1 MRCGAV
7 GASGH
12 CDIPVSFRTKALRTR
27 QVHNMNKARSLACR
41 AGLLEY
47 AKSAYLTI
55 WHSIWH
61 Y

>member
-1 MRCGAV
+1 MRCAAV
-7 GASGH
+7 EASGH
-12 CDIPVSFRTKALRTR
+12 WGIPVSFRTQALRTR
-27 QVHNMNKARSLACR
+27 QAHNMNKARSLACR
-41 AGLLEY
+41 AGLLEN